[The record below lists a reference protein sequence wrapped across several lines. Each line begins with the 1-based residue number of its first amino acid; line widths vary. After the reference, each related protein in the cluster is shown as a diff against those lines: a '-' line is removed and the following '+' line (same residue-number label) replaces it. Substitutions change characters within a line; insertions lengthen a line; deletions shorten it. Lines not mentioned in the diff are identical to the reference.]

1 MVEINGKVYRNLQ
14 EQVEKNKED
23 IEDINYTLLQDGEAI
38 SDLQEAMPYKQDKL
52 TAGDNITIENNVIS
66 ATGGGSEYT
75 AGDGINISDE
85 NTITVD
91 MTYINENVD
100 APTYSGGVSINIDD
114 NNAINLVL
122 ANGSNM
128 DIGTQTVGGKL
139 QYVIAANSEPYYD
152 YLKSDGIRS
161 YSDLQVDNG
170 FKLYKDFEDDDNPE
184 SYKIYS
190 PTNYDGNL
198 AIMASQDDNNHPD
211 DTQIL
216 VNPHHIIIEANDY
229 NHGDNDDTWN
239 GQLYITDTKVEL
251 RATKDDD
258 HYAYKSVEA
267 NQIWDYN
274 KGGTSNNSWY
284 NSCYTDNQGHYAYY
298 NYADNTYSTNTTFGI
313 YNYPYAY
320 YTRTEGNV
328 TKTGMWRIN
337 QNGIESTAGS
347 NTLLLT
353 DAGLTYNTVRVA
365 TVSDIPTNYVTDNT
379 AQTITGQKTF
389 TDNTYFVDNKKLS
402 FYNTDVSTYTK
413 KVEVRSDSI
422 IYTTSGTDKYRIKMI
437 QGGYE
442 QNYYFPLPDSNTGKT
457 IALVDDF
464 KRYFIAVDN
473 GTSTVNI
480 PITTFDKLTTG
491 SSTYANIYKY
501 LGNYMFAVE
510 DHSLTE
516 MNGEINSVTSSGFT
530 FYYRDD
536 NGQQQSINFTSTDSV
551 TIGQ

>member
-1 MVEINGKVYRNLQ
+1 MSITINGKVYRNLQ

-75 AGDGINISDE
+75 AGDGIDITDGVIS
-85 NTITVD
+85 NTEPGITYYAG
-91 MTYINENVD
+91 T
-100 APTYSGGVSINIDD
+100 GINITD
-114 NNAINLVL
+114 
-122 ANGSNM
+122 G
-128 DIGTQTVGGKL
+128 DIE
-139 QYVIAANSEPYYD
+139 I
-152 YLKSDGIRS
+152 
-161 YSDLQVDNG
+161 
-170 FKLYKDFEDDDNPE
+170 
-184 SYKIYS
+184 
-190 PTNYDGNL
+190 
-198 AIMASQDDNNHPD
+198 
-211 DTQIL
+211 DTS
-216 VNPHHIIIEANDY
+216 VVA
-229 NHGDNDDTWN
+229 
-239 GQLYITDTKVEL
+239 QL
-251 RATKDDD
+251 
-258 HYAYKSVEA
+258 
-267 NQIWDYN
+267 
-274 KGGTSNNSWY
+274 
-284 NSCYTDNQGHYAYY
+284 
-298 NYADNTYSTNTTFGI
+298 
-313 YNYPYAY
+313 
-320 YTRTEGNV
+320 
-328 TKTGMWRIN
+328 
-337 QNGIESTAGS
+337 
-347 NTLLLT
+347 
-353 DAGLTYNTVRVA
+353 
-365 TVSDIPTNYVTDNT
+365 SDIPTNYVTDNT

-389 TDNTYFVDNKKLS
+389 TDNTYFLDNKKLS

-437 QGGYE
+437 QGGFE